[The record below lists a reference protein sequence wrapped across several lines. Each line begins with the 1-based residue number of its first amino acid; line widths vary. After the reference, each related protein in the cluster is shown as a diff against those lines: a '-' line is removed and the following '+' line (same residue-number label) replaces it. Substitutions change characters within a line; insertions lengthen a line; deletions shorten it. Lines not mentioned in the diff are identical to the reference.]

1 MVLNT
6 NKNLK
11 IYHSISEVA
20 KMFGIN
26 ESTLRYWEKEVPQ
39 IAPQK
44 SAGNVRRY
52 TKKGIEEVR
61 VVHNLVKVRGLK
73 IAAARQLLSRNKS
86 GEVQTA
92 EVITRLKALREA
104 LVEIREDIRTME

>member
-1 MVLNT
+1 MPRDFKQFYT
-6 NKNLK
+6 
-11 IYHSISEVA
+11 IGEVA
-20 KMFGIN
+20 AMLDVN
-26 ESTLRYWEKEVPQ
+26 ETTLRYWEKEFPQ

-52 TKKGIEEVR
+52 TKKDIEEVR

>member
-1 MVLNT
+1 M
-6 NKNLK
+6 
-11 IYHSISEVA
+11 
-20 KMFGIN
+20 
-26 ESTLRYWEKEVPQ
+26 
-39 IAPQK
+39 
-44 SAGNVRRY
+44 
-52 TKKGIEEVR
+52 R

-73 IAAARQLLSRNKS
+73 IAAARQLLSRNTS

>member
-1 MVLNT
+1 MPRDFKQFYT
-6 NKNLK
+6 
-11 IYHSISEVA
+11 IGEVA
-20 KMFGIN
+20 AMFDVN
-26 ESTLRYWEKEVPQ
+26 ETTLRYWEKEFPQ

-52 TKKGIEEVR
+52 TKKDIEEVR

-73 IAAARQLLSRNKS
+73 IAAAGQLLSRNKS